1 MVTSLK
7 YAISSHLSIILVEAP
22 KTLKKFLPSWPN
34 CDGTKYD
41 GRRSW
46 CPGFYLITSCCLA
59 VFSRAI
65 SFSSSQSIC
74 NSRFKICISLL
85 RKSQPSGFV
94 TDLIFQRKISLQ
106 APPKILL
113 IKCSYFSSRKLWSV
127 IKLTIQSRFLIG

>member
-7 YAISSHLSIILVEAP
+7 NAISSHLSIILVEAP
-22 KTLKKFLPSWPN
+22 KTLKKVF
-34 CDGTKYD
+34 TKLNRAKVFSQIEQKYE
-41 GRRSW
+41 GRRSVG
-46 CPGFYLITSCCLA
+46 PEFYLITSCCLA

-94 TDLIFQRKISLQ
+94 TD
-106 APPKILL
+106 
-113 IKCSYFSSRKLWSV
+113 
-127 IKLTIQSRFLIG
+127 